1 MKLASYISL
10 IRVTHWVKNVF
21 VLAPVFFAG
30 LFIENGLEAS
40 YGVIAFCLM
49 ASTVYVLNDILD
61 IKHDAGNS
69 DKFNVFEQGLMSK
82 GSGLTLGALLA
93 LTAQLVL
100 MLVGFKGWYWLSLY
114 LVLNIIY
121 SLGAKNIPYLEMLFV
136 VSGFLLRI
144 LLGASI
150 SDVPISVWL
159 YIEVLA
165 FTSLIIIGR
174 RWKELKIYVNTGVA
188 VRPAITMYNRP
199 ILRGLFIFFE
209 LALFAT
215 YIMYSLD
222 PSIQQRLGWVVIY
235 TIPFVLIGLI
245 RFSWVI
251 FKREGSGNPVRILFK
266 DPWLML
272 TIFAW
277 VTTWLIVMYV

>member
-1 MKLASYISL
+1 
-10 IRVTHWVKNVF
+10 
-21 VLAPVFFAG
+21 
-30 LFIENGLEAS
+30 
-40 YGVIAFCLM
+40 
-49 ASTVYVLNDILD
+49 
-61 IKHDAGNS
+61 
-69 DKFNVFEQGLMSK
+69 
-82 GSGLTLGALLA
+82 
-93 LTAQLVL
+93 

-165 FTSLIIIGR
+165 FTSLIITGR

-222 PSIQQRLGWVVIY
+222 PSIQQRLGWEVIY